1 MVVDACEAD
10 VLERRLAQILKEA
23 VLRRLRCNRSAAN
36 VFEKGPE
43 LVTGHADLSRRS
55 AEEGDGAKADGSP
68 SRAFKCLTRVDFKF
82 C

>member
-1 MVVDACEAD
+1 
-10 VLERRLAQILKEA
+10 LKEPL
-23 VLRRLRCNRSAAN
+23 LRRLRCNRSAAN

-43 LVTGHADLSRRS
+43 LVTGHAD
-55 AEEGDGAKADGSP
+55 GSP